1 MTTGFKLFTEQIG
14 EIIIMATIIAAL
26 IAALS
31 SVFTA
36 FMEIREHRKKVN
48 GKILEAVETGGSLS
62 KEHDQLGKDHHE
74 IKALQKDLSNSI
86 RTMREDQI
94 RMQEQQKTIRER
106 QKDME
111 KELPNETAFVME
123 AQKLY
128 QNLFQKELKIHE
140 LHADLV
146 KYQEKNRILQ
156 EELNRV
162 KERNRK
168 LQKEVNRKSKGY
180 DNGDYDNYDDYEDID
195 I

>member
-86 RTMREDQI
+86 RAMREDQI

-140 LHADLV
+140 LHADLA
-146 KYQEKNRILQ
+146 KYQEKNLILQ

-168 LQKEVNRKSKGY
+168 LQKEVDRKSKG
-180 DNGDYDNYDDYEDID
+180 YDNYDDYEDVD